1 MNRTVSKIWKHVR
14 SENTAEDLLS
24 YTYQSNR
31 QSQLTVNIIWGVLNY
46 SEPSTHPELI
56 QPNSCLRTH
65 RGENFTHENNAR
77 FSKCGGIGGDW
88 TGSDSVLKSME
99 ETGGFFRKVFSLVRQ
114 EKSSDPSFPTIW
126 IN

>member
-1 MNRTVSKIWKHVR
+1 MYLVKKQQRIYSHTHIKVI
-14 SENTAEDLLS
+14 
-24 YTYQSNR
+24 
-31 QSQLTVNIIWGVLNY
+31 VNHLNY

-56 QPNSCLRTH
+56 QPNSCWRTH

-99 ETGGFFRKVFSLVRQ
+99 ETRIFS
-114 EKSSDPSFPTIW
+114 
-126 IN
+126 